1 MGLVESGAMSSTGA
15 DMSRFIEG
23 QDRRQ
28 LTLLPECLEDL
39 VAEDKPVRVV
49 EAFARSP
56 SLHSAHAFRST
67 PHVMPVDGHSARDR
81 GYPR

>member
-67 PHVMPVDGHSARDR
+67 PHVMPVDGHSARGR